1 VSEPA
6 PDYHEGLD
14 GLQSDMR
21 RHQERFAPEVT
32 ASANQALAAQV
43 MERIEK
49 QDAERKIAP
58 PPVAPLASVP
68 DQEVQ
73 TKEIDGKTYTLDK
86 APDRPMY
93 RSASQFEADVLA
105 HAQPRLEMLLTKRDS
120 GPFGTPSWRDK
131 TMAAMYFKVKSLE
144 AIKAKRTDLAE
155 YYEQA
160 YQLDLAELLEA
171 SNQLFGDWRKDAPSR
186 ITVSG

>member
-1 VSEPA
+1 MSETA
-6 PDYHEGLD
+6 PDYREGVE
-14 GLQSDMR
+14 GLQSDMA
-21 RHQERFAPEVT
+21 RHQRRFASEVT
-32 ASANQALAAQV
+32 ATANQALAVATI
-43 MERIEK
+43 ERIEK
-49 QDAERKIAP
+49 QDAERESP
-58 PPVAPLASVP
+58 TPLAATTPSVP

-93 RSASQFEADVLA
+93 RTASQFEADVLA
-105 HAQPRLEMLLTKRDS
+105 HAQPRLALLLSKQDT

-144 AIKAKRTDLAE
+144 AIKTKRTDLAE

-171 SNQLFGDWRKDAPSR
+171 SNQPFGDWRKDPER
-186 ITVSG
+186 KLILT